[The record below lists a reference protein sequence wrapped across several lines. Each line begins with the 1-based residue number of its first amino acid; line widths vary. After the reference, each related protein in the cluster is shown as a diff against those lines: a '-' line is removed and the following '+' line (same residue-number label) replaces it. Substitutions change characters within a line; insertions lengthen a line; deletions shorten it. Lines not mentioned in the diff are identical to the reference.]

1 METVVASV
9 VAVLETVVASVVLTP
24 LSHLCEMCSS
34 DDDNDFLL
42 RDLIVELDNSSL
54 VVVHSIGDKDV
65 CRDGG
70 VICDG
75 DAVVGALDCL

>member
-1 METVVASV
+1 MASV

-24 LSHLCEMCSS
+24 LSPHLCEMCSS

-42 RDLIVELDNSSL
+42 RDLVVELDNSSL
-54 VVVHSIGDKDV
+54 VAAHSIGDKDV

-70 VICDG
+70 VICEG